1 MIGLKRGTVKLTAHH
16 KQWHKLF
23 EVEKKLLLTM
33 LANDN
38 VVIEHVGST
47 AVEGV
52 VAKPIIDMGWI
63 KGVRYLL
70 FANVIIS
77 LICIVRKKVIVR
89 PV

>member
-1 MIGLKRGTVKLTAHH
+1 MLTI
-16 KQWHKLF
+16 
-23 EVEKKLLLTM
+23 
-33 LANDN
+33 LANGN

-77 LICIVRKKVIVR
+77 LICIVRKKV
-89 PV
+89 

>member
-1 MIGLKRGTVKLTAHH
+1 MLTI
-16 KQWHKLF
+16 
-23 EVEKKLLLTM
+23 
-33 LANDN
+33 LANGN